1 MERCYFE
8 YCLGKTKDE
17 TLNEAI
23 IHKRDIISTITE
35 EMLADQG
42 YDPAILLQ
50 LYKKADELEQAIMDS
65 VLMCLCGWS
74 MESIIKNSV

>member
-1 MERCYFE
+1 MERCFFE
-8 YCLGKTKDE
+8 YCLGKTTDE

-23 IHKRDIISTITE
+23 IHERDIISTITE

-50 LYKKADELEQAIMDS
+50 LYKKADELERAIMDS

>member
-1 MERCYFE
+1 MERCFFE
-8 YCLGKTKDE
+8 YCLGTTKDE

-23 IHKRDIISTITE
+23 IHERDIISTITE

-50 LYKKADELEQAIMDS
+50 LYKKADELERAIMDS